1 MISGKKIILAIT
13 GSIAAYKSIILLRLL
28 TKAGADVQ
36 VVMTPAAADFVSPL
50 TLSTLSGQPVHMDLF
65 KDGSW
70 SNHVMLGRSA
80 DLLLVAPASCNT
92 LAKMAHGICD
102 NLVLATY
109 LSATCPVM
117 IAPAMDEDMW
127 HHPATKHNIEQLQAY
142 GHALIPVE
150 HGSLASGL
158 VGEGRMAEPETM
170 LQYIEAFFASQ
181 SRLIG
186 KRILVTAGP
195 TYEPLDPVRFIG
207 NHSSG
212 KMGLAL
218 TQEFAKRGATVSLV
232 LGPDVQLPSLPSTV
246 QVTQVTTAD
255 QMYQACMSQF
265 SEVDIAVMAA
275 AVADYTPVV
284 VAEEKI
290 KKAGSELLIE
300 LRKTKDILKAMGQV
314 KKSNQYLVGFALE
327 TTNEEVYA
335 KGKLVAK
342 NADMIV
348 LNSLNDPAAGFGK
361 DTNKVTI
368 FDREGGVQSFPA
380 KSKIDVAK
388 DIIDLIQ
395 QKLDV

>member
-1 MISGKKIILAIT
+1 
-13 GSIAAYKSIILLRLL
+13 
-28 TKAGADVQ
+28 
-36 VVMTPAAADFVSPL
+36 
-50 TLSTLSGQPVHMDLF
+50 
-65 KDGSW
+65 
-70 SNHVMLGRSA
+70 
-80 DLLLVAPASCNT
+80 
-92 LAKMAHGICD
+92 
-102 NLVLATY
+102 
-109 LSATCPVM
+109 
-117 IAPAMDEDMW
+117 MDEDMW
-127 HHPATKHNIEQLQAY
+127 HHPATKHNIEQLQAF

-170 LQYIEAFFASQ
+170 LPYIEAFFASQ

-246 QVTQVTTAD
+246 QVTKVTTAD

-327 TTNEEVYA
+327 TTNEEEYA

>member
-127 HHPATKHNIEQLQAY
+127 HHPATKHNIEQLQAF

-170 LQYIEAFFASQ
+170 LPYIEAFFASQ

-246 QVTQVTTAD
+246 QVTKVTTAD

-327 TTNEEVYA
+327 TTNEEEYA

>member
-127 HHPATKHNIEQLQAY
+127 HHPATKHNIEQLQAF

-170 LQYIEAFFASQ
+170 LPYIEAFFASQ